1 MPAGGTLFGGWSLE
15 DSGRVSVYNYDQGA
29 GSRFGGEVN
38 NCSDIMQ
45 RGDNPNEMRF
55 CDASA
60 YPRPFR
66 NEFKL
71 SGTQPFSLPG
81 IGQMQ
86 LGASLQAYPGGAGDW
101 GGLQEGLYVH
111 RTSSNALLGTY
122 SDTLFGQPGHCVAPC
137 VLGARISDTPT
148 VSTGTGGYWIP
159 MIPLNSVKFEPY
171 WTQLD
176 MNVQKVFNVGS
187 WRYDARFEF
196 FNLLNNVV
204 EIWHSGDSRDARGS
218 SGAGYQA
225 LASGERAARVLEG
238 RVVRFAVTARF

>member
-1 MPAGGTLFGGWSLE
+1 
-15 DSGRVSVYNYDQGA
+15 
-29 GSRFGGEVN
+29 
-38 NCSDIMQ
+38 MQ

-137 VLGARISDTPT
+137 VLGARIADTPT
-148 VSTGTGGYWIP
+148 VSASNSAYWIP
-159 MIPLNSVKFEPY
+159 MIPLSSVKFEPY

-225 LASGERAARVLEG
+225 LASWERAARVLEG